1 MWEILIKVI
10 INGLLMG
17 GIYALISL
25 GLTLIFGV
33 VRIVNFAHGE
43 FLMLSMY
50 GAYWLFQLLGMDPY
64 LSVLIIAPLFFFL
77 GMLVQRGIFQP
88 ILNAPEVSQ
97 IFAAIGLIMVLQN
110 LALFFWKADYRA
122 IKTTSSGLL
131 IGPERF
137 LVGMPRFVAFLA
149 AVSIMLG
156 LYFFIKNTYTGKAI
170 RATGQDQGAAL
181 LMGINTKRIFLIAFG
196 IGSSCVGIAGCL
208 LMPIYSV
215 FPTVGAYFILIAFVV
230 VVLGGLGSM
239 LGAFVGGLIIG
250 LVEALSGYFI
260 SPTYKEAIY
269 FIIFWFLLIYK
280 PTGLFGSASRE

>member
-1 MWEILIKVI
+1 MSEILIKVV

-50 GAYWLFQLLGMDPY
+50 ASYWLFQLWGIDPY
-64 LSVLIIAPLFFFL
+64 VSVLIIAPLFFVF
-77 GMLVQRGIFQP
+77 GMIVQRGIFQP
-88 ILNAPEVSQ
+88 ILNAPEVSK
-97 IFAAIGLIMVLQN
+97 IFAAIGLVMVLQN
-110 LALFFWKADYRA
+110 LALLFWKGDYRA
-122 IKTTSSGLL
+122 IKTISSGLL
-131 IGPERF
+131 IGPEGF
-137 LVGMPRFVAFLA
+137 MIGLPRFIAFLA

-215 FPTVGAYFILIAFVV
+215 FPTVGAYFVLVAFVI

-239 LGAFVGGLIIG
+239 LGAFIG
-250 LVEALSGYFI
+250 VVEALSGYFI
-260 SPTYKEAIY
+260 SSTYKEAIY

-280 PTGLFGSASRE
+280 PTGLFGSVSQE

>member
-1 MWEILIKVI
+1 MSDILIKVV

-50 GAYWLFQLLGMDPY
+50 ACYWLFQLLGFDPY
-64 LSVLIIAPLFFFL
+64 FSVLIIAPLFFVF
-77 GMLVQRGIFQP
+77 GMIVQRGIFQP

-97 IFAAIGLIMVLQN
+97 IFAAIGLVMVLQN
-110 LALFFWKADYRA
+110 LALFFWKGDYRA
-122 IKTTSSGLL
+122 IKTTASGLL

-137 LVGMPRFVAFLA
+137 MIGMPRFIAFFA

-208 LMPIYSV
+208 LMPIYAV
-215 FPTVGAYFILIAFVV
+215 FPTVGAYFVLIAFVI
-230 VVLGGLGSM
+230 VVLGGLGNM
-239 LGAFVGGLIIG
+239 LGAFIGGLIIG

-260 SPTYKEAIY
+260 SSTYKEAIY

-280 PTGLFGSASRE
+280 PTGLFGSATRE

>member
-1 MWEILIKVI
+1 MSEILIKVV

-50 GAYWLFQLLGMDPY
+50 ASYWLFQLWGIDPY
-64 LSVLIIAPLFFFL
+64 VSVLIIAPLFFVF
-77 GMLVQRGIFQP
+77 GMIVQRGIFQP
-88 ILNAPEVSQ
+88 ILNAPEVSK
-97 IFAAIGLIMVLQN
+97 IFAAIGLVMVLQN
-110 LALFFWKADYRA
+110 LALLFWKGDYRA
-122 IKTTSSGLL
+122 IKTISSGLL
-131 IGPERF
+131 IGPEGF
-137 LVGMPRFVAFLA
+137 MIGLPRFIAFLA

-215 FPTVGAYFILIAFVV
+215 FPTVGAYFVLVAFVI

-239 LGAFVGGLIIG
+239 LGAFIGGLIIG

-260 SPTYKEAIY
+260 SSTYKEAIY

-280 PTGLFGSASRE
+280 PTGLFGSVSQE

>member
-1 MWEILIKVI
+1 MLEILIKVI

-50 GAYWLFQLLGMDPY
+50 ASYWLFQLLGIDPY
-64 LSVLIIAPLFFFL
+64 VSVLIIAPLFFVL

-110 LALFFWKADYRA
+110 LALFFWKGDYRA

-137 LVGMPRFVAFLA
+137 LVGMPRLVAFLA

-215 FPTVGAYFILIAFVV
+215 FPTVGAYFVLIAFVI

-239 LGAFVGGLIIG
+239 LGAFIGGLIIG

>member
-1 MWEILIKVI
+1 
-10 INGLLMG
+10 
-17 GIYALISL
+17 
-25 GLTLIFGV
+25 
-33 VRIVNFAHGE
+33 
-43 FLMLSMY
+43 
-50 GAYWLFQLLGMDPY
+50 
-64 LSVLIIAPLFFFL
+64 
-77 GMLVQRGIFQP
+77 
-88 ILNAPEVSQ
+88 
-97 IFAAIGLIMVLQN
+97 MVLQN
-110 LALFFWKADYRA
+110 LALLFWKGDYRA
-122 IKTTSSGLL
+122 IKTISSGLL
-131 IGPERF
+131 IGPEGF
-137 LVGMPRFVAFLA
+137 MIGLPRFIAFLA

-215 FPTVGAYFILIAFVV
+215 FPTVGAYFVLVAFVI

-239 LGAFVGGLIIG
+239 LGAFIGGLIIG

-260 SPTYKEAIY
+260 SSTYKEAIY

-280 PTGLFGSASRE
+280 PTGLFGSVSQE